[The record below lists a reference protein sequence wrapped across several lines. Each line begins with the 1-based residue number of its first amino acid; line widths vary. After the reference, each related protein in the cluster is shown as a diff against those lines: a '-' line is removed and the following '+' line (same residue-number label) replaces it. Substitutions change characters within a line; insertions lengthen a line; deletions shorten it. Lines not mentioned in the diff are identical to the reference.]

1 MFNCDVASIDLTPM
15 PTLTCS
21 SNITA
26 TTASITAENLAA
38 DNLLANRLLA
48 DNLLTGSSLTD
59 NSTME
64 KSLFGLPE
72 WLIQINDDISRALER
87 GVNIR
92 QLVASRACVID
103 ELLIALF
110 QWFELDKTD
119 LALFA
124 TGGYGRGELSLYSDV
139 DILLLMPN
147 ELDSDTSSKI
157 DNLVALLWDI
167 GLEPALSV
175 RSVSDCLEAA
185 LDHTVASALLEA
197 RLLIGNE
204 ALQEVPIQIV
214 NKQWSPLAFF
224 EVKINEAKARYLQH
238 NATEYN
244 LEPNIKTAPG
254 GLRDI
259 HIIGWVT
266 KRYFRVS
273 KLYDLVQ
280 QNFLTEK
287 EFDELSFAEGYL
299 WQIRHYLHE
308 LTGRNENK
316 LLFDYQRDIAQLMG
330 YETQSD
336 DQPNAAVERFMRDY
350 YRCAM
355 QISTLSEMLTNHY
368 YETIIEPQ
376 LPDEERPKKQPIN
389 ARFNQVGEQIAMAH
403 HRVFAQHPEA
413 ILEMFLLMGQYGI
426 KNVRTHTLRA
436 LKIAARGIDQ
446 AYRDNPTNQTLF
458 LANLKEQ
465 NYLFHRLRTM
475 NRYGILGNYIPAFA
489 QVTGLMQ
496 YDLFHRYTV
505 DAHTLFLIRILHRF
519 TDPRFYDDFPLISAI
534 FQRIERKEIL
544 VLAAMFHDIAKGRG
558 GNHSQLGET
567 ESIEFCLAHG
577 MSVADANLV
586 GWLTRYH
593 LLMSM
598 TAQKKDISDPE
609 VVTLFADLVGNVTHL
624 NHLYVLT
631 VADMNA
637 TNPQLWNSWRATLM
651 KQLYSQTRRILRA
664 DIDAPT
670 NRQDMISATRKQ
682 ALVMLD
688 NVDNQHMNRDEVLRL
703 WDDLGDEYFLREIAE
718 DILWHTEAILNHP
731 PIGRAS
737 DADSTPLV
745 VLREHRELALDAVQ
759 VFIYTQDQVNLFAV
773 TMAVFDQMNLDVLD
787 ARIITATRDFAL
799 DSYVLLDRSGTLL
812 VDVDSQQ
819 ELKQRLIDAFKNPT
833 APKLTHRRIPRQLR
847 HFDVATTINF
857 EFNDASNQHIM
868 SLETLDQPG
877 LLARVGQVFLQ
888 QQIEVHAAR
897 ITTLGERAEDMFY
910 ISDQNDKALSAD
922 KLDTLKAALITS
934 LSIRN
939 DTL

>member
-1 MFNCDVASIDLTPM
+1 MFTCDVASIDLTPL
-15 PTLTCS
+15 PLL
-21 SNITA
+21 SNDTA
-26 TTASITAENLAA
+26 
-38 DNLLANRLLA
+38 
-48 DNLLTGSSLTD
+48 TD
-59 NSTME
+59 NSLLSEQNTTD
-64 KSLFGLPE
+64 KALLGIPE
-72 WLIQINDDISRALER
+72 WLAQINEDISRALER
-87 GVNIR
+87 GANIR
-92 QLVASRACVID
+92 QLVEARACAID
-103 ELLIALF
+103 SLLIALF
-110 QWFELDKTD
+110 KWFELDKTD

-124 TGGYGRGELSLYSDV
+124 TGGYGRGELSLYSDI
-139 DILLLMPN
+139 DILLLSPD
-147 ELDSDTSSKI
+147 EIGADASGKI
-157 DNLVALLWDI
+157 DKLVALLWDI

-175 RSVSDCLEAA
+175 RSVNDALEAA
-185 LDHTVASALLEA
+185 LDHTIASAQLEA

-204 ALQEVPIQIV
+204 ALRDMPIQIV
-214 NKQWSPLAFF
+214 NKQWSPRAFF
-224 EVKINEAKARYLQH
+224 DVKMEESKARYLQH

-266 KRYFRVS
+266 KRYFRVG

-299 WQIRHYLHE
+299 WQIRHYLHV

-316 LLFDYQRDIAQLMG
+316 LLFDYQREIAQLMG
-330 YETQSD
+330 YETQPD

-368 YETIIEPQ
+368 YETIIEPS
-376 LPDEERPKKQPIN
+376 LPDDERPKKQPIN
-389 ARFNQVGEQIAMAH
+389 ARFNRVGDHIAIAH
-403 HRVFAQHPEA
+403 HRVFAQHPES
-413 ILEMFLLMGQYGI
+413 ILEMFLLMGQHGI
-426 KNVRTHTLRA
+426 DKVRTHTLRA

-446 AYRDNPTNQTLF
+446 TYRDNPVHKALF
-458 LANLKEQ
+458 LSNLKEQ

-475 NRYGILGNYIPAFA
+475 NRYGVLGNYIPAFA

-519 TDPRFYDDFPLISAI
+519 TDPMFSEEFPLVSTI

-558 GNHSQLGET
+558 GDHSELGQT
-567 ESIEFCLAHG
+567 ESIEFCLSHG
-577 MSVADANLV
+577 MSLADANLV

-593 LLMSM
+593 LLMSI

-609 VVTLFADLVGNVTHL
+609 VVTVFADLIGNVTHL

-670 NRQDMISATRKQ
+670 NRQDMISATRAQ
-682 ALVMLD
+682 ALAMLD
-688 NVDNQHMNRDEVLRL
+688 NVNNQHMNRDEVLRL

-731 PIGRAS
+731 PIGLAS
-737 DADSTPLV
+737 NADSPPLV

-759 VFIYTQDQVNLFAV
+759 VFVYTQDQMNLFAV

-799 DSYVLLDRSGTLL
+799 DSYVLLDPSGTLL
-812 VDVDSQQ
+812 VDEDSQQ
-819 ELKQRLIDAFKNPT
+819 ELKQRLINAFKDPT
-833 APKLTHRRIPRQLR
+833 VLKLTNKRMPRQLR
-847 HFDVATTINF
+847 HFEVATVINF
-857 EFNDASNQHIM
+857 EFNEASDQHIM

-877 LLARVGQVFLQ
+877 LLARVGQIFLQ
-888 QQIEVHAAR
+888 EQIEVHAAR

-910 ISDQNDKALSAD
+910 ISDQNDKPLSAER
-922 KLDTLKAALITS
+922 LDALKSALLAS
-934 LSIRN
+934 LATKRENNVVYSY
-939 DTL
+939 

>member
-1 MFNCDVASIDLTPM
+1 MLNCDVATIDLTPL
-15 PTLTCS
+15 PLLL
-21 SNITA
+21 NNTA
-26 TTASITAENLAA
+26 
-38 DNLLANRLLA
+38 ANTSLLA
-48 DNLLTGSSLTD
+48 DTHDTEQLLID
-59 NSTME
+59 IP
-64 KSLFGLPE
+64 K
-72 WLIQINDDISRALER
+72 WLSQINDDISRALER

-92 QLVASRACVID
+92 QLVAARSCAID
-103 ELLIALF
+103 RLLTALF
-110 QWFELDKTD
+110 TWFELDKTD

-124 TGGYGRGELSLYSDV
+124 TGGYGRGELSLYSDI
-139 DILLLMPN
+139 DILLLYPDEM
-147 ELDSDTSSKI
+147 SADTNQKI
-157 DNLVALLWDI
+157 DRLVALLWDI

-175 RSVSDCLEAA
+175 RSVNDALEAA
-185 LDHTVASALLEA
+185 LDHTIASAQLEA

-204 ALQEVPIQIV
+204 ALQQTPIQIV
-214 NKQWSPLAFF
+214 NKQWSPRDFYD
-224 EVKINEAKARYLQH
+224 VKVAEARERYLQH

-259 HIIGWVT
+259 HLVGWVT

-299 WQIRHYLHE
+299 WQIRHYLHV

-316 LLFDYQRDIAQLMG
+316 LLFDYQREIAQLMG
-330 YETQSD
+330 YETQPD
-336 DQPNAAVERFMRDY
+336 DEPNAAVERFMRDY

-355 QISTLSEMLTNHY
+355 KISTLSEMLTNHY
-368 YETIIEPQ
+368 YETIIESH
-376 LPDEERPKKQPIN
+376 LPDAERPKKQPIN
-389 ARFNQVGEQIAMAH
+389 AHFNQIGDQIAMSH

-413 ILEMFLLMGQYGI
+413 ILEMFLLMGQHGI

-446 AYRDNPTNQTLF
+446 VYRDNPVHQALF

-475 NRYGILGNYIPAFA
+475 NRCGVLGSYIPAFA

-519 TDPRFYDDFPLISAI
+519 TDPRFYEDFPLVSSI

-558 GNHSQLGET
+558 GNHSELGET

-577 MSVADANLV
+577 MSLADANLV

-609 VVTLFADLVGNVTHL
+609 VVTIFANLVGNVTHL

-682 ALVMLD
+682 TLEMLD
-688 NVDNQHMNRDEVLRL
+688 NVKNQHMNRDEVLRL

-731 PIGRAS
+731 PIGLAS
-737 DADSTPLV
+737 NADSPPLV

-759 VFIYTQDQVNLFAV
+759 VFVYTQDQMNLFAV

-799 DSYVLLDRSGTLL
+799 DSYVLLDPSGTLL
-812 VDVDSQQ
+812 VDEDSQQ
-819 ELKQRLIDAFKNPT
+819 ELKQRLIDAFKDPT
-833 APKLTHRRIPRQLR
+833 VLKLTNKRMPRQLK
-847 HFDVATTINF
+847 HFEVTTVINF
-857 EFNDASNQHIM
+857 EFNEASDQHIM

-888 QQIEVHAAR
+888 QKIEVHAAR

-910 ISDQNDKALSAD
+910 ISDQNDEPLSTDRLDALKS
-922 KLDTLKAALITS
+922 ALIAS
-934 LSIRN
+934 LSTQK
-939 DTL
+939 DTVT

>member
-1 MFNCDVASIDLTPM
+1 MLNCDVATIDLTPL
-15 PTLTCS
+15 PLLL
-21 SNITA
+21 NNTA
-26 TTASITAENLAA
+26 
-38 DNLLANRLLA
+38 ANTSQLA
-48 DNLLTGSSLTD
+48 DTHDTEQLLID
-59 NSTME
+59 IP
-64 KSLFGLPE
+64 K
-72 WLIQINDDISRALER
+72 WLSQINDDISRALER

-92 QLVASRACVID
+92 QLVAARSCAID
-103 ELLIALF
+103 RLLTALF
-110 QWFELDKTD
+110 TWFELDKTD

-124 TGGYGRGELSLYSDV
+124 TGGYGRGELSLYSDI
-139 DILLLMPN
+139 DILLLYPDEM
-147 ELDSDTSSKI
+147 SADTNQKI
-157 DNLVALLWDI
+157 DRLVALLWDI

-175 RSVSDCLEAA
+175 RSVNDALEAA
-185 LDHTVASALLEA
+185 LDHTIASAQLEA

-204 ALQEVPIQIV
+204 ALQQTPIQIV
-214 NKQWSPLAFF
+214 NKQWSPRDFYD
-224 EVKINEAKARYLQH
+224 VKVAEARERYLQH

-259 HIIGWVT
+259 HLVGWVT

-299 WQIRHYLHE
+299 WQIRHYLHV

-316 LLFDYQRDIAQLMG
+316 LLFDYQREIAQLMG
-330 YETQSD
+330 YETQPD
-336 DQPNAAVERFMRDY
+336 DEPNAAVERFMRDY

-355 QISTLSEMLTNHY
+355 KISTLSEMLTNHY
-368 YETIIEPQ
+368 YETIIESH
-376 LPDEERPKKQPIN
+376 LPDAERPKKQPIN
-389 ARFNQVGEQIAMAH
+389 AHFNQIGDQIAMSH

-413 ILEMFLLMGQYGI
+413 ILEMFLLMGQHGI

-446 AYRDNPTNQTLF
+446 VYRDNPVHQALF

-475 NRYGILGNYIPAFA
+475 NRCGVLGSYIPAFA

-519 TDPRFYDDFPLISAI
+519 TDPRFYEDFPLVSSI

-558 GNHSQLGET
+558 GNHSELGET

-577 MSVADANLV
+577 MSLADANLV

-609 VVTLFADLVGNVTHL
+609 VVTIFANLVGNVTHL

-682 ALVMLD
+682 TLEMLD
-688 NVDNQHMNRDEVLRL
+688 NVKNQHMNRDEVLRL

-731 PIGRAS
+731 PIGLAS
-737 DADSTPLV
+737 NADSPPLV

-759 VFIYTQDQVNLFAV
+759 VFVYTQDQMNLFAV

-799 DSYVLLDRSGTLL
+799 DSYVLLDPSGTLL
-812 VDVDSQQ
+812 VDEDSQQ
-819 ELKQRLIDAFKNPT
+819 ELKQRLIDAFKDPT
-833 APKLTHRRIPRQLR
+833 VLKLTNKRMPRQLK
-847 HFDVATTINF
+847 HFEVTTVINF
-857 EFNDASNQHIM
+857 EFNEASDQHIM

-888 QQIEVHAAR
+888 QKIEVHAAR

-910 ISDQNDKALSAD
+910 ISDQNDEPLSTDRLDALKS
-922 KLDTLKAALITS
+922 ALIAS
-934 LSIRN
+934 LSTQK
-939 DTL
+939 DTVT

>member
-1 MFNCDVASIDLTPM
+1 MFTCDVASIYITPL
-15 PTLTCS
+15 PRFAP
-21 SNITA
+21 IPKA
-26 TTASITAENLAA
+26 PAAPALAVTNPA
-38 DNLLANRLLA
+38 ANPLL
-48 DNLLTGSSLTD
+48 GI
-59 NSTME
+59 
-64 KSLFGLPE
+64 PE
-72 WLIQINDDISRALER
+72 WLEKIKDDISRALDR

-92 QLVASRACVID
+92 QLVSTRACAID
-103 ELLIALF
+103 SLLIALF
-110 QWFELDKTD
+110 NWYKLDNTD

-124 TGGYGRGELSLYSDV
+124 TGGYGRGELSLHSDI
-139 DILLLMPN
+139 DILLLSPSAI
-147 ELDSDTSSKI
+147 EPSTRTKI
-157 DNLVALLWDI
+157 DSLVALLWDV
-167 GLEPALSV
+167 GLEPSLSV
-175 RSVSDCLEAA
+175 RSIAECLEAA
-185 LDHTVASALLEA
+185 TDHTVASTLLEA
-197 RLLIGNE
+197 RLLTGNE
-204 ALQEVPIQIV
+204 DLQNTPNGIV
-214 NKQWSPLAFF
+214 NQLWSQLDFY
-224 EVKINEAKARYLQH
+224 EVKIAEAKARYLRH

-266 KRYFRVS
+266 KRYFRVT

-280 QNFLTEK
+280 QDFLTEK
-287 EFDELSFAEGYL
+287 EFDELSFAEGFL

-308 LTGRNENK
+308 MTGRNENK
-316 LLFDYQRDIAQLMG
+316 LLFDYQREIAQLMG
-330 YETQSD
+330 YETQPD
-336 DQPNAAVERFMRDY
+336 DEPNAAVERFMRDY

-368 YETIIEPQ
+368 YETIIEPL
-376 LPDEERPKKQPIN
+376 LPHDERPTKQLLN
-389 ARFNQVGEQIAMAH
+389 ARFNKIGNQIAISH

-426 KNVRTHTLRA
+426 KNIRTHSLRA

-446 AYRDNPTNQTLF
+446 TYRDNPEHQALF

-465 NYLFHRLRTM
+465 NYLFHRLRVM
-475 NRYGILGNYIPAFA
+475 NRYGVLGNYIPAFA

-519 TDPRFYDDFPLISAI
+519 TDPHLQQEFPLVSALY
-534 FQRIERKEIL
+534 QRIERKEIL

-558 GNHSQLGET
+558 GNHSQLGES

-577 MSVADANLV
+577 MSEADANLV

-593 LLMSM
+593 LLMSL

-609 VVTLFADLVGNVTHL
+609 VVSIFADLVGNVTHL

-670 NRQDMISATRKQ
+670 NRQDMINDTRKRAV
-682 ALVMLD
+682 ALLD
-688 NVDNQHMNRDEVLRL
+688 EASNQHMNRDEVLSL
-703 WDDLGDEYFLREIAE
+703 WDDLGDEYFLREIVE
-718 DILWHTEAILNHP
+718 DILWHTEAILNHTP
-731 PIGRAS
+731 LGQAF
-737 DADSTPLV
+737 DADSSPLV
-745 VLREHRELALDAVQ
+745 VLREHRALALDAVQ
-759 VFIYTQDQVNLFAV
+759 VFVYTQNQTNLFAV

-812 VDVDSQQ
+812 ADADSQQ

-833 APKLTHRRIPRQLR
+833 VPKLTQKRLPRQLR
-847 HFDVATTINF
+847 HFDVPTQISFA
-857 EFNDASNQHIM
+857 FNEASNQHIM
-868 SLETLDQPG
+868 SLQTLDQPG

-888 QQIEVHAAR
+888 QEIEVHAAR

-910 ISDQNDKALSAD
+910 ISDQNDAPLTPAKLD
-922 KLDTLKAALITS
+922 KLQQALIDCLRV
-934 LSIRN
+934 LS
-939 DTL
+939 DEGLA

>member
-21 SNITA
+21 SNTTA
-26 TTASITAENLAA
+26 TTASLKSENLAA
-38 DNLLANRLLA
+38 DNLLANSLLT
-48 DNLLTGSSLTD
+48 DSLLTGSSV
-59 NSTME
+59 ME

-72 WLIQINDDISRALER
+72 WLLQINDDISRALER

-124 TGGYGRGELSLYSDV
+124 TGGYGRGELSLYSDI
-139 DILLLMPN
+139 DILLLMPS

-204 ALQEVPIQIV
+204 TLQDVPVQIV

-330 YETQSD
+330 YETQSN

-682 ALVMLD
+682 ALIMLN
-688 NVDNQHMNRDEVLRL
+688 NVDNQHMNRDEVIRL

-910 ISDQNDKALSAD
+910 ISDQNDQALSAD
-922 KLDTLKAALITS
+922 KLDTLKVALITS

>member
-1 MFNCDVASIDLTPM
+1 MFNCDGASIDLTPL
-15 PTLTCS
+15 P
-21 SNITA
+21 
-26 TTASITAENLAA
+26 
-38 DNLLANRLLA
+38 LLANATDKPLL
-48 DNLLTGSSLTD
+48 GI
-59 NSTME
+59 
-64 KSLFGLPE
+64 PE
-72 WLIQINDDISRALER
+72 WLAQVNEDISRELER
-87 GVNIR
+87 GTNIR
-92 QLVASRACVID
+92 QLVGARACAID
-103 ELLIALF
+103 SLLVALF
-110 QWFELDKTD
+110 KWFELDKTD
-119 LALFA
+119 LAFFA
-124 TGGYGRGELSLYSDV
+124 TGGYGRGELSLYSDI
-139 DILLLMPN
+139 DILLLSPD
-147 ELDSDTSSKI
+147 EIDADASSKI
-157 DNLVALLWDI
+157 DKLVALLWDI
-167 GLEPALSV
+167 RLEPALSV
-175 RSVSDCLEAA
+175 RSVSDALEAA
-185 LDHTVASALLEA
+185 LDHTIASAQLEA

-204 ALQEVPIQIV
+204 SLQDMPIQIV
-214 NKQWSPLAFF
+214 NKQWSPRAFF
-224 EVKINEAKARYLQH
+224 DAKMEETKARYLQH
-238 NATEYN
+238 NSTEYN

-287 EFDELSFAEGYL
+287 EFDELNFAEGYL
-299 WQIRHYLHE
+299 WQIRHYLHV

-316 LLFDYQRDIAQLMG
+316 LLFDYQREIAQLMG
-330 YETQSD
+330 YETQPD

-355 QISTLSEMLTNHY
+355 QISTLSEMLTSHY

-376 LPDEERPKKQPIN
+376 LPDDERPKKQPIN
-389 ARFNQVGEQIAMAH
+389 ARFNRIGNQIAIAH
-403 HRVFAQHPEA
+403 HRVFAQHPES
-413 ILEMFLLMGQYGI
+413 ILEMFLLMGQHGI
-426 KNVRTHTLRA
+426 DKVRTHTLRA

-446 AYRDNPTNQTLF
+446 VYRDNPAHKALF
-458 LANLKEQ
+458 LSNLKEQ

-475 NRYGILGNYIPAFA
+475 NRYGVLGNYIPAFA

-519 TDPRFYDDFPLISAI
+519 TDPMFSEDFPLVSAI

-558 GNHSQLGET
+558 GDHSELGQT
-567 ESIEFCLAHG
+567 ESIEFCLSHG
-577 MSVADANLV
+577 MSLADANLV

-593 LLMSM
+593 LLMSI

-609 VVTLFADLVGNVTHL
+609 VVTIFSDLIGNVTHL

-670 NRQDMISATRKQ
+670 NRQDMISATRTQ
-682 ALVMLD
+682 ALTMLD
-688 NVDNQHMNRDEVLRL
+688 NVNNQHMNRDEVLRL

-731 PIGRAS
+731 PIGLAS
-737 DADSTPLV
+737 NADSPPLV

-759 VFIYTQDQVNLFAV
+759 VFVYTQDQINLFAV

-799 DSYVLLDRSGTLL
+799 DSYVLLDPSGTLL
-812 VDVDSQQ
+812 VDQDSQQ
-819 ELKQRLIDAFKNPT
+819 ELKQRLIDAFKDPT
-833 APKLTHRRIPRQLR
+833 VLKLANKRMPRQLR
-847 HFDVATTINF
+847 HFEVETVISF
-857 EFNDASNQHIM
+857 EFNEASNQHIM

-877 LLARVGQVFLQ
+877 LLARVGQMFLQ
-888 QQIEVHAAR
+888 EQIEVHAAR

-910 ISDQNDKALSAD
+910 ISDQNDKPLSAD
-922 KLDTLKAALITS
+922 RLEALKSALLAS
-934 LSIRN
+934 LTTKREDNVVYSY
-939 DTL
+939 

>member
-1 MFNCDVASIDLTPM
+1 MFNCDVTAIDLTPM
-15 PTLTCS
+15 PLLS
-21 SNITA
+21 A
-26 TTASITAENLAA
+26 DDMTTASL
-38 DNLLANRLLA
+38 
-48 DNLLTGSSLTD
+48 SPSTD
-59 NSTME
+59 TSVIE
-64 KSLFGLPE
+64 KPLFGIPE
-72 WLIQINDDISRALER
+72 WLLQINDDISRALER

-92 QLVASRACVID
+92 QLVNARACVID
-103 ELLIALF
+103 DLLIDLF
-110 QWFELDKTD
+110 KYFELDKTD

-124 TGGYGRGELSLYSDV
+124 TGGYGRGELSLYSDI
-139 DILLLMPN
+139 DILLLMPH
-147 ELDSDTSSKI
+147 DIDADTNKKI

-185 LDHTVASALLEA
+185 LDHTIASALLEA
-197 RLLIGNE
+197 RLLIGND
-204 ALQEVPIQIV
+204 ALQDFPHQIV
-214 NKQWSPLAFF
+214 NNQWSPRAFF
-224 EVKINEAKARYLQH
+224 DVKINEAKTRYLQH

-280 QNFLTEK
+280 QDFLTEK

-316 LLFDYQRDIAQLMG
+316 LLFDYQREIAQLMG
-330 YETQSD
+330 YEPQPD
-336 DQPNAAVERFMRDY
+336 DQPNDSVERFMRDY

-403 HRVFAQHPEA
+403 HRVFAQHPES

-446 AYRDNPTNQTLF
+446 AYRDNPAHQALF

-475 NRYGILGNYIPAFA
+475 NRYGVLGNYIPAFA

-519 TDPRFYDDFPLISAI
+519 TDPLFYEDFPLVSSI

-558 GNHSQLGET
+558 GNHSQLGEI

-577 MSVADANLV
+577 MSTADANLV

-670 NRQDMISATRKQ
+670 NRQDMISATRAQ
-682 ALVMLD
+682 ALIMLD
-688 NVDNQHMNRDEVLRL
+688 NVGNQHMNRDEVLRL

-737 DADSTPLV
+737 NADSPPLV

-759 VFIYTQDQVNLFAV
+759 VFVYTQDQVNLFAV

-812 VDVDSQQ
+812 VDSDSQQ

-833 APKLTHRRIPRQLR
+833 SPKLTNKRIPRQLK
-847 HFDVATTINF
+847 HFNVATTINF
-857 EFNDASNQHIM
+857 EFNEASSQHIM

-910 ISDQNDKALSAD
+910 ISDQNDQALSAD
-922 KLDTLKAALITS
+922 KLKTLKTALIDS
-934 LSIRN
+934 LSLRN
-939 DTL
+939 DAI

>member
-1 MFNCDVASIDLTPM
+1 MFTCDLASIYITPLPRFSPSPMAPAAPSLTVTNP
-15 PTLTCS
+15 
-21 SNITA
+21 
-26 TTASITAENLAA
+26 A
-38 DNLLANRLLA
+38 DNPLL
-48 DNLLTGSSLTD
+48 GI
-59 NSTME
+59 
-64 KSLFGLPE
+64 PE
-72 WLIQINDDISRALER
+72 WLAKIKDDISRALER
-87 GVNIR
+87 GVSIR
-92 QLVASRACVID
+92 QLVAARACAID
-103 ELLIALF
+103 SLLSALF
-110 QWFELDKTD
+110 NWYQLDDTD

-124 TGGYGRGELSLYSDV
+124 TGGYGRGELSLHSDI
-139 DILLLMPN
+139 DILLLAPTTIN
-147 ELDSDTSSKI
+147 SQTSAKI
-157 DNLVALLWDI
+157 DSLVALLWDV
-167 GLEPALSV
+167 GLEPSLSV
-175 RSVSDCLEAA
+175 RTVEDCLEAA
-185 LDHTVASALLEA
+185 KDHTVASTLLEA

-204 ALQEVPIQIV
+204 TLYNTPGDIV
-214 NKQWSPLAFF
+214 NQLWSQREFF
-224 EVKINEAKARYLQH
+224 EVKIHEAKLRYLQH

-280 QNFLTEK
+280 QDFLTEK
-287 EFDELSFAEGYL
+287 EFDELSFAEAYL

-308 LTGRNENK
+308 MTGRNENK
-316 LLFDYQRDIAQLMG
+316 LLFDYQREIAQLMG
-330 YETQSD
+330 YDTQPD
-336 DQPNAAVERFMRDY
+336 GEPNAAVERFMRDY

-368 YETIIEPQ
+368 YETIIEPD
-376 LPDEERPKKQPIN
+376 LPDDERPNKHPLN
-389 ARFNQVGEQIAMAH
+389 AHFNQIGNQIAVAH

-446 AYRDNPTNQTLF
+446 NYRDNPEHQALF
-458 LANLKEQ
+458 LENLKEQ
-465 NYLFHRLRTM
+465 NYLFHRLRAM
-475 NRYGILGNYIPAFA
+475 NRYGVLGNYIPAFA

-519 TDPRFYDDFPLISAI
+519 TDPRFQDEFPLVSALY
-534 FQRIERKEIL
+534 QRIERKEIL

-558 GNHSQLGET
+558 GNHSQLGES

-577 MSVADANLV
+577 MSMADANLV

-609 VVTLFADLVGNVTHL
+609 VVTVFADLIGNVTHL

-682 ALVMLD
+682 ALIMLD
-688 NVDNQHMNRDEVLRL
+688 NVDNQRMNREEVLSL

-737 DADSTPLV
+737 NADSTPLV

-812 VDVDSQQ
+812 ADEDSQH
-819 ELKQRLIDAFKNPT
+819 ELKQKLINAFKNPT
-833 APKLTHRRIPRQLR
+833 VPKLTHKRIPRQLR
-847 HFDVATTINF
+847 HFDVPTVINF
-857 EFNDASNQHIM
+857 EFNEASDHHIM
-868 SLETLDQPG
+868 SLQTLDQPG

-888 QQIEVHAAR
+888 QSIEVHAAR

-910 ISDQNDKALSAD
+910 ISDRNDERLTQAKLEAL
-922 KLDTLKAALITS
+922 KQALIDCLAVLADNS
-934 LSIRN
+934 YS
-939 DTL
+939 

>member
-1 MFNCDVASIDLTPM
+1 MFTCDVASIYLTPL
-15 PTLTCS
+15 PALPLSYDSESTAS
-21 SNITA
+21 AARA
-26 TTASITAENLAA
+26 TTETTTA
-38 DNLLANRLLA
+38 DKPLL
-48 DNLLTGSSLTD
+48 GI
-59 NSTME
+59 
-64 KSLFGLPE
+64 PE
-72 WLIQINDDISRALER
+72 WLTQINADINRALER
-87 GVNIR
+87 GVSIR
-92 QLVASRACVID
+92 QLVTARTYAID
-103 ELLIALF
+103 DLLIALF
-110 QWFELDKTD
+110 GWFGLAQTD
-119 LALFA
+119 FALFA
-124 TGGYGRGELSLYSDV
+124 TGGYGRGELSLHSDI
-139 DILLLMPN
+139 DILLLSHGVIEPN
-147 ELDSDTSSKI
+147 ISATIDSF
-157 DNLVALLWDI
+157 VALLWDV

-175 RSVSDCLEAA
+175 RSIDDCLAA
-185 LDHTVASALLEA
+185 ARDHTIASTLLEA
-197 RLLIGNE
+197 RLLTGNDT
-204 ALQEVPIQIV
+204 LQDIPVNIV
-214 NKQWSPLAFF
+214 DKVWSQRDFF
-224 EVKINEAKARYLQH
+224 EIKSAEAKARYLRH
-238 NATEYN
+238 DATEYN

-259 HIIGWVT
+259 HVVGWIT

-280 QNFLTEK
+280 QDFLTEK
-287 EFDELSFAEGYL
+287 EFDELRFAEDFL

-316 LLFDYQRDIAQLMG
+316 LLFDYQRDIAQRMG
-330 YETQSD
+330 YETLPD
-336 DQPNAAVERFMRDY
+336 DAPNAAVERFMRDY

-368 YETIIEPQ
+368 FETIIEPE
-376 LPDEERPKKQPIN
+376 LPDSERPKKRPLN
-389 ARFNQVGEQIAMAH
+389 AHFNQVGDQIAIAH
-403 HRVFAQHPEA
+403 HRVFAQHPET

-426 KNVRTHTLRA
+426 KKVRTRTLRA

-446 AYRDNPTNQTLF
+446 NYRDNPEHQALF
-458 LANLKEQ
+458 LDNLKEQ

-475 NRYGILGNYIPAFA
+475 NRYGVLGNYIPAFA
-489 QVTGLMQ
+489 HVIGLMQ

-505 DAHTLFLIRILHRF
+505 DAHTLYLIRILHRF
-519 TDPRFYDDFPLISAI
+519 TDARFFNDFPLISAI
-534 FQRIERKEIL
+534 YQRIERKEII

-567 ESIEFCLAHG
+567 EAIEFCLNHG
-577 MSVADANLV
+577 MSVADAELV

-609 VVTLFADLVGNVTHL
+609 VVAVFAELVGNVTHL

-670 NRQDMISATRKQ
+670 NRQDMIKATRKQ
-682 ALVMLD
+682 ALALLD
-688 NVDNQHMNRDEVLRL
+688 DAGHQHMNREEVLRL

-759 VFIYTQDQVNLFAV
+759 VFVYTQDQVNLFAV

-799 DSYVLLDRSGTLL
+799 DSYVLLDRNGTLL
-812 VDVDSQQ
+812 VDADSQQ

-833 APKLTHRRIPRQLR
+833 VPKLTHKRIPRQLR
-847 HFDVATTINF
+847 HFNVPTVISF
-857 EFNDASNQHIM
+857 EFNEASEQHIM
-868 SLETLDQPG
+868 SLQTLDRPG

-910 ISDQNDKALSAD
+910 ISNQKDKRLSDA
-922 KLDTLKAALITS
+922 KLETLKEALTATLSVHSDRTS
-934 LSIRN
+934 E
-939 DTL
+939 

>member
-1 MFNCDVASIDLTPM
+1 MLNCDVATIDLTPL
-15 PTLTCS
+15 PLLL
-21 SNITA
+21 NNTA
-26 TTASITAENLAA
+26 
-38 DNLLANRLLA
+38 ANTSLLA
-48 DNLLTGSSLTD
+48 DTHDTEQLLID
-59 NSTME
+59 IP
-64 KSLFGLPE
+64 K
-72 WLIQINDDISRALER
+72 WLSQINDDISRALER

-92 QLVASRACVID
+92 QLVAARACAID
-103 ELLIALF
+103 RLLTALF
-110 QWFELDKTD
+110 TWFELDKTD

-124 TGGYGRGELSLYSDV
+124 TGGYGRGELSLYSDI
-139 DILLLMPN
+139 DILLLYPDEM
-147 ELDSDTSSKI
+147 SADTNQKI
-157 DNLVALLWDI
+157 DRLVALLWDI

-175 RSVSDCLEAA
+175 RSVNDALEAA
-185 LDHTVASALLEA
+185 LDHTIASAQLEA

-204 ALQEVPIQIV
+204 ALQQTPIQIV
-214 NKQWSPLAFF
+214 NKQWSPRDFYD
-224 EVKINEAKARYLQH
+224 VKVAEARERYLQH

-259 HIIGWVT
+259 HLVGWVT

-299 WQIRHYLHE
+299 WQIRHYLHV

-316 LLFDYQRDIAQLMG
+316 LLFDYQREIAQLMG
-330 YETQSD
+330 YETQPD
-336 DQPNAAVERFMRDY
+336 DEPNAAVERFMRDY

-355 QISTLSEMLTNHY
+355 KISTLSEMLTNHY
-368 YETIIEPQ
+368 YETIIESH
-376 LPDEERPKKQPIN
+376 LPDAERPKKQPIN
-389 ARFNQVGEQIAMAH
+389 AHFNQIGDQIAMSH

-413 ILEMFLLMGQYGI
+413 ILEMFLLMGQHGI

-446 AYRDNPTNQTLF
+446 VYRDNPVHQALF

-475 NRYGILGNYIPAFA
+475 NRCGVLGSYIPAFA

-519 TDPRFYDDFPLISAI
+519 TDPRFYEDFPLVSSI

-558 GNHSQLGET
+558 GNHSELGET

-577 MSVADANLV
+577 MSLADANLV

-609 VVTLFADLVGNVTHL
+609 VVTIFANLVGNVTHL

-682 ALVMLD
+682 TLEMLD
-688 NVDNQHMNRDEVLRL
+688 NVKNQHMNRDEVLRL

-731 PIGRAS
+731 PIGLAS
-737 DADSTPLV
+737 NADSPPLV

-759 VFIYTQDQVNLFAV
+759 VFVYTQDQMNLFAV

-799 DSYVLLDRSGTLL
+799 DSYVLLDPSGTLL
-812 VDVDSQQ
+812 VDEDSQQ
-819 ELKQRLIDAFKNPT
+819 ELKQRLIDAFKDPT
-833 APKLTHRRIPRQLR
+833 VLKLTNKRMPRQLK
-847 HFDVATTINF
+847 HFEVTT
-857 EFNDASNQHIM
+857 
-868 SLETLDQPG
+868 
-877 LLARVGQVFLQ
+877 V
-888 QQIEVHAAR
+888 
-897 ITTLGERAEDMFY
+897 
-910 ISDQNDKALSAD
+910 
-922 KLDTLKAALITS
+922 
-934 LSIRN
+934 
-939 DTL
+939 

>member
-1 MFNCDVASIDLTPM
+1 MFTCDVASIDLTPL
-15 PTLTCS
+15 PLL
-21 SNITA
+21 SNDTA
-26 TTASITAENLAA
+26 
-38 DNLLANRLLA
+38 
-48 DNLLTGSSLTD
+48 TD
-59 NSTME
+59 NSLLSEQNTTD
-64 KSLFGLPE
+64 KALLGIPE
-72 WLIQINDDISRALER
+72 WLAQINEDISRALER
-87 GVNIR
+87 GTNIR
-92 QLVASRACVID
+92 QLVEARACAID
-103 ELLIALF
+103 SLLIALF
-110 QWFELDKTD
+110 KWFELDKTD

-124 TGGYGRGELSLYSDV
+124 TGGYGRGELSLYSDI
-139 DILLLMPN
+139 DILLLSPD
-147 ELDSDTSSKI
+147 EIGADASGKI
-157 DNLVALLWDI
+157 DKLVALLWDI

-175 RSVSDCLEAA
+175 RSVNDALEAA
-185 LDHTVASALLEA
+185 LDHTIASAQLEA

-204 ALQEVPIQIV
+204 ALRDMPIQIV
-214 NKQWSPLAFF
+214 NKQWSPRAFF
-224 EVKINEAKARYLQH
+224 DVKMEESKARYLQH

-266 KRYFRVS
+266 KRYFRVG

-299 WQIRHYLHE
+299 WQIRHYLHV

-316 LLFDYQRDIAQLMG
+316 LLFDYQREIAQLMG
-330 YETQSD
+330 YETQPD

-368 YETIIEPQ
+368 YETIIEPS
-376 LPDEERPKKQPIN
+376 LPDDERPKKQPIN
-389 ARFNQVGEQIAMAH
+389 ARFNRVGDHIAIAH
-403 HRVFAQHPEA
+403 HRVFAQHPES
-413 ILEMFLLMGQYGI
+413 ILEMFLLMGQHGI
-426 KNVRTHTLRA
+426 DKVRTHTLRA

-446 AYRDNPTNQTLF
+446 TYRDNPVHKALF
-458 LANLKEQ
+458 LSNLKEQ

-475 NRYGILGNYIPAFA
+475 NRYGVLGNYIPAFA

-519 TDPRFYDDFPLISAI
+519 TDPMFSEEFPLVSTI

-558 GNHSQLGET
+558 GDHSELGQT
-567 ESIEFCLAHG
+567 ESIEFCLSHG
-577 MSVADANLV
+577 MSLADANLV

-593 LLMSM
+593 LLMSI

-609 VVTLFADLVGNVTHL
+609 VVTVFADLIGNVTHL

-670 NRQDMISATRKQ
+670 NRQDMISATRAQ
-682 ALVMLD
+682 ALAMLD
-688 NVDNQHMNRDEVLRL
+688 NVNNQHMNRDEVLRL
-703 WDDLGDEYFLREIAE
+703 WDDLGDEYFLREIPE

-731 PIGRAS
+731 PIGLAS
-737 DADSTPLV
+737 NADSPPLV

-759 VFIYTQDQVNLFAV
+759 VFVYTQDQMNLFAV

-799 DSYVLLDRSGTLL
+799 DSYVLLDPSGTLL
-812 VDVDSQQ
+812 VDEDSQQ
-819 ELKQRLIDAFKNPT
+819 ELKQRLINAFKDPT
-833 APKLTHRRIPRQLR
+833 VLKLTNKRMPRQLR
-847 HFDVATTINF
+847 HFEVATVINF
-857 EFNDASNQHIM
+857 EFNEASDQHIM

-877 LLARVGQVFLQ
+877 LLARVGQIFLQ
-888 QQIEVHAAR
+888 EQIEVHAAR

-910 ISDQNDKALSAD
+910 ISDQNDKPLSAER
-922 KLDTLKAALITS
+922 LDALKSALLAS
-934 LSIRN
+934 LATKRENNVVYSY
-939 DTL
+939 

>member
-1 MFNCDVASIDLTPM
+1 MFNCDVAAVYITPLPALQPPDM
-15 PTLTCS
+15 
-21 SNITA
+21 
-26 TTASITAENLAA
+26 TTDTP
-38 DNLLANRLLA
+38 LLVVSDPSR
-48 DNLLTGSSLTD
+48 
-59 NSTME
+59 
-64 KSLFGLPE
+64 KSLLGIPE
-72 WLIQINDDISRALER
+72 WLAQINEDISSGVVR
-87 GVNIR
+87 GIGIR
-92 QLVASRACVID
+92 QLVIARACAID
-103 ELLIALF
+103 ELLRALF
-110 QWFELDKTD
+110 LWFELDKTD

-124 TGGYGRGELSLYSDV
+124 TGGYGRGELSLYSDI
-139 DILLLMPN
+139 DILLLAPK
-147 ELDSDTSSKI
+147 EISKDVSSRI
-157 DNLVALLWDI
+157 DRLVALLWDV

-175 RSVSDCLEAA
+175 RTTYECFEAA
-185 LDHTVASALLEA
+185 TDHTIATALLEA
-197 RLLIGNE
+197 RLLIGNDDLK
-204 ALQEVPIQIV
+204 AIPKRVV
-214 NKQWSPLAFF
+214 NKQWSQRAFF
-224 EVKINEAKARYLQH
+224 EAKIGEAKSRYLRH

-259 HIIGWVT
+259 HIVGWVT
-266 KRYFRVS
+266 KRYFRVG

-287 EFDELSFAEGYL
+287 EFDELNFAEDFL
-299 WQIRHYLHE
+299 WQIRHHLHE

-316 LLFDYQRDIAQLMG
+316 LLFDYQRDIAQRMG
-330 YETQSD
+330 YEMQPSD
-336 DQPNAAVERFMRDY
+336 EPNAAVERFMRDY

-368 YETIIEPQ
+368 FETIIEPE
-376 LPDEERPKKQPIN
+376 LSDEERPRKRPLN
-389 ARFNQVGEQIAMAH
+389 AHFNQIGDQIAMAH
-403 HRVFAQHPEA
+403 HRVFAQHPET
-413 ILEMFLLMGQYGI
+413 ILEMFLLMGQHGI
-426 KNVRTHTLRA
+426 KTVRTRTLRA
-436 LKIAARGIDQ
+436 LKIAARGIDET
-446 AYRDNPTNQTLF
+446 YRDNIDHQALF

-465 NYLFHRLRTM
+465 NYLFHRLRIM
-475 NRYGILGNYIPAFA
+475 NRYGILGNYIPAFG

-519 TDPRFYDDFPLISAI
+519 TDPAYNQDFPLVSAI
-534 FQRIERKEIL
+534 YQRIERKEIL

-567 ESIEFCLAHG
+567 ESVEFCLKHG
-577 MSVADANLV
+577 MSLADANLV

-609 VVTLFADLVGNVTHL
+609 VVTIFANLVGNVTHL

-637 TNPQLWNSWRATLM
+637 TNPELWNSWRATLM

-664 DIDAPT
+664 DIDAPN
-670 NRQDMISATRKQ
+670 NRKDMIDATYKQ
-682 ALVMLD
+682 ALTMLD
-688 NVDNQHMNRDEVLRL
+688 NVDNQHMNRDEVLSL

-737 DADSTPLV
+737 DSDSAPLV

-759 VFIYTQDQVNLFAV
+759 VFVYTQDQANLFAV

-812 VDVDSQQ
+812 ADEDSQQ
-819 ELKQRLIDAFKNPT
+819 ELKQRLINAFKNPT
-833 APKLTHRRIPRQLR
+833 MPKLAHKRLPRQLR
-847 HFDVATTINF
+847 HFEVPTTIDF
-857 EFNDASNQHIM
+857 EFNEASSQHIM
-868 SLETLDQPG
+868 SLQTLDQPG
-877 LLARVGQVFLQ
+877 LLARVGQEFLEQ
-888 QQIEVHAAR
+888 KIEVHAAR

-910 ISDQNDKALSAD
+910 ISDQDDKRLSNERLAS
-922 KLDTLKAALITS
+922 LKAALIES
-934 LSIRN
+934 LNTRHN
-939 DTL
+939 DTLEYYL

>member
-1 MFNCDVASIDLTPM
+1 MFTCDVASIHITPLA
-15 PTLTCS
+15 PFSTTDSVEDDKLIS
-21 SNITA
+21 GVSNW
-26 TTASITAENLAA
+26 LA
-38 DNLLANRLLA
+38 
-48 DNLLTGSSLTD
+48 
-59 NSTME
+59 
-64 KSLFGLPE
+64 
-72 WLIQINDDISRALER
+72 QIGEDISRALER

-92 QLVASRACVID
+92 QLVAARACAID

-110 QWFELDKTD
+110 KWFELDQTE

-124 TGGYGRGELSLYSDV
+124 TGGYGRGELSLYSDI
-139 DILLLMPN
+139 DILLLAPT
-147 ELDSDTSSKI
+147 EIDADTSCKI
-157 DNLVALLWDI
+157 DRLVALLWDVK
-167 GLEPALSV
+167 LEPALSV
-175 RSVSDCLEAA
+175 RSVENCLEAA
-185 LDHTVASALLEA
+185 LDHTIATALLEA
-197 RLLIGNE
+197 RLLIGNDDL
-204 ALQEVPIQIV
+204 AYVPIRVV
-214 NKQWSPLAFF
+214 NKQWSPRDFY
-224 EVKINEAKARYLQH
+224 EVKMAEAKARYIQH

-266 KRYFRVS
+266 KRYFRVT

-287 EFDELSFAEGYL
+287 EFDELNFAEGYL
-299 WQIRHYLHE
+299 WQIRHYVHE
-308 LTGRNENK
+308 MTGRNENK
-316 LLFDYQRDIAQLMG
+316 LLFDYQRDIAQRMG
-330 YETQSD
+330 YETQPD
-336 DQPNAAVERFMRDY
+336 DEPNAAVERFMRDY

-355 QISTLSEMLTNHY
+355 QISTLSEMLTSHY
-368 YETIIEPQ
+368 YETILEPD
-376 LPDEERPKKQPIN
+376 LPEEEQPSKHVLN
-389 ARFNQVGEQIAMAH
+389 ARFNRIGEQIAIAH
-403 HRVFAQHPEA
+403 HRVFAQHPDA
-413 ILEMFLLMGQYGI
+413 ILEMFLLMGKQGI
-426 KNVRTHTLRA
+426 KYIRTHTLRA

-446 AYRDNPTNQTLF
+446 TYRDNPEHRALF

-465 NYLFHRLRTM
+465 NYLFHRLRAM
-475 NRYGILGNYIPAFA
+475 NRYGVLGNYIPAFA

-519 TDPRFYDDFPLISAI
+519 TDEHVSQDFPLVSSI

-558 GNHSQLGET
+558 GNHSELGET
-567 ESIEFCLAHG
+567 EAIEFCLAHG
-577 MSVADANLV
+577 MSKADAHLV

-609 VVTLFADLVGNVTHL
+609 IVTVFADLIGNVTHL

-651 KQLYSQTRRILRA
+651 KQLYTQTRRILRA

-670 NRQDMISATRKQ
+670 NRQDMISATRAQ
-682 ALVMLD
+682 ALKMLD
-688 NVDNQHMNRDEVLRL
+688 NVDDQRMDRDEVLSL
-703 WDDLGDEYFLREIAE
+703 WDDLGDEYFLREIPE

-737 DADSTPLV
+737 DADSAPLI

-759 VFIYTQDQVNLFAV
+759 VFVYTQDQTNLFAV

-787 ARIITATRDFAL
+787 ARIITATRNFAL

-812 VDVDSQQ
+812 VDEESQE
-819 ELKQRLIDAFKNPT
+819 ELKERLITAFKNPT
-833 APKLTHRRIPRQLR
+833 APKLTHKRLPRQLR
-847 HFDVATTINF
+847 HFDVATTISF
-857 EFNDASNQHIM
+857 ELNAASGQHIM

-888 QQIEVHAAR
+888 QNIEVHAAR

-910 ISDQNDKALSAD
+910 ISDQNDAPLSTE
-922 KLDTLKAALITS
+922 KLDALKQALITS
-934 LSIRN
+934 LNTRV
-939 DTL
+939 DHTFA

>member
-1 MFNCDVASIDLTPM
+1 MLNCDVATIDLTPL
-15 PTLTCS
+15 PLLL
-21 SNITA
+21 NNTA
-26 TTASITAENLAA
+26 
-38 DNLLANRLLA
+38 ANTSQLA
-48 DNLLTGSSLTD
+48 DTHDTEQLLID
-59 NSTME
+59 IP
-64 KSLFGLPE
+64 K
-72 WLIQINDDISRALER
+72 WLSQINDDISRALER

-92 QLVASRACVID
+92 QLVAARSCAID
-103 ELLIALF
+103 RLLTALF
-110 QWFELDKTD
+110 TWFELDKTD

-124 TGGYGRGELSLYSDV
+124 TGGYGRGELSLYSDI
-139 DILLLMPN
+139 DILLLYPDEM
-147 ELDSDTSSKI
+147 SADTNQKI
-157 DNLVALLWDI
+157 DRLVALLWDI

-175 RSVSDCLEAA
+175 RSVNDALEAA
-185 LDHTVASALLEA
+185 LDHTIASAQLEA

-204 ALQEVPIQIV
+204 ALQQTPIQIV
-214 NKQWSPLAFF
+214 NKQWSPRDFYD
-224 EVKINEAKARYLQH
+224 VKVAEARERYLQH

-259 HIIGWVT
+259 HLVGWVT

-299 WQIRHYLHE
+299 WQIRHYLHV

-316 LLFDYQRDIAQLMG
+316 LLFDYQREIAQLMG
-330 YETQSD
+330 YETQPD
-336 DQPNAAVERFMRDY
+336 DEPNAAVERFMRDY

-355 QISTLSEMLTNHY
+355 KISTLSEMLTNHY
-368 YETIIEPQ
+368 YETIIESH
-376 LPDEERPKKQPIN
+376 LPDAERPKKQPIN
-389 ARFNQVGEQIAMAH
+389 AHFNQIGDQIAMSH

-413 ILEMFLLMGQYGI
+413 ILEMFLLMGQHGI

-446 AYRDNPTNQTLF
+446 VYRDNPLHQALF

-475 NRYGILGNYIPAFA
+475 NRCGVLGSYIPAFA

-519 TDPRFYDDFPLISAI
+519 TDPRFYEDFPLVSSI

-558 GNHSQLGET
+558 GNHSELGET

-577 MSVADANLV
+577 MSLADANLV

-609 VVTLFADLVGNVTHL
+609 VVTIFANLVGNVTHL

-682 ALVMLD
+682 TLEMLD
-688 NVDNQHMNRDEVLRL
+688 NVKNQHMNRDEVLRL

-731 PIGRAS
+731 PIGLAS
-737 DADSTPLV
+737 NADSPPLV

-759 VFIYTQDQVNLFAV
+759 VFVYTQDQMNLFAV

-799 DSYVLLDRSGTLL
+799 DSYVLLDPSGTLL
-812 VDVDSQQ
+812 VDEDSQQ
-819 ELKQRLIDAFKNPT
+819 ELKQRLIDAFKDPT
-833 APKLTHRRIPRQLR
+833 VLKLTNKRMPRQLK
-847 HFDVATTINF
+847 HFEVTTVINF
-857 EFNDASNQHIM
+857 EFNDASDQHIM

-888 QQIEVHAAR
+888 QKIEVHAAR

-910 ISDQNDKALSAD
+910 ISDQNDEPLSTDRLDALKS
-922 KLDTLKAALITS
+922 ALIAS
-934 LSIRN
+934 LSTQK
-939 DTL
+939 DTVT

>member
-1 MFNCDVASIDLTPM
+1 MFTCDLASIYITPLPRFSPSPM
-15 PTLTCS
+15 AP
-21 SNITA
+21 
-26 TTASITAENLAA
+26 AA
-38 DNLLANRLLA
+38 P
-48 DNLLTGSSLTD
+48 SLTVT
-59 NSTME
+59 NPANNP
-64 KSLFGLPE
+64 LLGIPE
-72 WLIQINDDISRALER
+72 WLAKIKDDISRALER
-87 GVNIR
+87 GVSIR
-92 QLVASRACVID
+92 QLVAARACAID
-103 ELLIALF
+103 SLLSALF
-110 QWFELDKTD
+110 NWYQLDDTD

-124 TGGYGRGELSLYSDV
+124 TGGYGRGELSLHSDI
-139 DILLLMPN
+139 DILLLAPTTIN
-147 ELDSDTSSKI
+147 SQTSAKI
-157 DNLVALLWDI
+157 DSLVALLWDV
-167 GLEPALSV
+167 GLEPSLSV
-175 RSVSDCLEAA
+175 RTVEDCLEAA
-185 LDHTVASALLEA
+185 KDHTVASTLLEA

-204 ALQEVPIQIV
+204 TLHNTPGDIV
-214 NKQWSPLAFF
+214 NQLWSQREFF
-224 EVKINEAKARYLQH
+224 EVKIHEAKLRYLQH

-280 QNFLTEK
+280 QDFLTEK
-287 EFDELSFAEGYL
+287 EFDELSFAEAYL

-308 LTGRNENK
+308 MTGRNENK
-316 LLFDYQRDIAQLMG
+316 LLFDYQREIAQLMG
-330 YETQSD
+330 YDTQPD
-336 DQPNAAVERFMRDY
+336 DEPNAAVERFMRDY

-368 YETIIEPQ
+368 YETIIEPD
-376 LPDEERPKKQPIN
+376 LPDDERPNKHPLN
-389 ARFNQVGEQIAMAH
+389 AHFNQIGNQIAVAH

-446 AYRDNPTNQTLF
+446 NYRDNPEHQALF
-458 LANLKEQ
+458 LENLKEQ
-465 NYLFHRLRTM
+465 NYLFHRLRAM
-475 NRYGILGNYIPAFA
+475 NRYGVLGNYIPAFA

-519 TDPRFYDDFPLISAI
+519 TDPRFQDEFPLVSALY
-534 FQRIERKEIL
+534 QRIERKEIL

-558 GNHSQLGET
+558 GNHSQLGES

-577 MSVADANLV
+577 MSMADANLV

-609 VVTLFADLVGNVTHL
+609 VVTVFADLIGNVTHL

-682 ALVMLD
+682 ALIMLD
-688 NVDNQHMNRDEVLRL
+688 NVDNQRMNREEVLSL

-737 DADSTPLV
+737 NADSTPLV

-812 VDVDSQQ
+812 ADEDSQH
-819 ELKQRLIDAFKNPT
+819 ELKQKLINAFKNPT
-833 APKLTHRRIPRQLR
+833 VPKLTHKRIPRQLR
-847 HFDVATTINF
+847 HFDVPTVINF
-857 EFNDASNQHIM
+857 EFNEASDQHIM
-868 SLETLDQPG
+868 SLQTLDQPG

-888 QQIEVHAAR
+888 QSIEVHAAR

-910 ISDQNDKALSAD
+910 ISDRNDERLTQAKLEAL
-922 KLDTLKAALITS
+922 KQALIDCLAVLADNS
-934 LSIRN
+934 YG
-939 DTL
+939 

>member
-1 MFNCDVASIDLTPM
+1 MFTCDVASVFITPL
-15 PTLTCS
+15 PTL
-21 SNITA
+21 A
-26 TTASITAENLAA
+26 DPDDTTNTP
-38 DNLLANRLLA
+38 LLVVS
-48 DNLLTGSSLTD
+48 DPTK
-59 NSTME
+59 
-64 KSLFGLPE
+64 KSLLGIPE
-72 WLIQINDDISRALER
+72 WLTQINEDISRALER

-92 QLVASRACVID
+92 QLVAARACAID
-103 ELLIALF
+103 SLLSALF
-110 QWFELDKTD
+110 SWFKLDETD

-124 TGGYGRGELSLYSDV
+124 TGGYGRGELSLYSDI
-139 DILLLMPN
+139 DILLLSPN
-147 ELDSDTSSKI
+147 ETSVEISGKV
-157 DNLVALLWDI
+157 NSLVAMLWDV

-175 RSVSDCLEAA
+175 RSVQDCLEAA
-185 LDHTVASALLEA
+185 SDHTIASTLLEA

-204 ALQEVPIQIV
+204 SLETVPTEVV
-214 NKQWSPLAFF
+214 NKLWSQQRFY
-224 EVKINEAKARYLQH
+224 EVKIEEAKNRYLQH

-259 HIIGWVT
+259 HVIGWIT
-266 KRYFRVS
+266 KRYFRIG

-287 EFDELSFAEGYL
+287 EFDELSFSEGYL
-299 WQIRHYLHE
+299 WQIRQHLHE

-316 LLFDYQRDIAQLMG
+316 LLFDYQRDIAQRMG
-330 YETQSD
+330 YESQVD
-336 DQPNAAVERFMRDY
+336 DAPNAAVERFMRDY

-368 YETIIEPQ
+368 FETIIEPY
-376 LPDEERPKKQPIN
+376 LPDDERPNKRPLN
-389 ARFNQVGEQIAMAH
+389 ARFNQIGDQIAISH

-413 ILEMFLLMGQYGI
+413 ILEMFLLMGQHSI
-426 KNVRTHTLRA
+426 KKVRTHTLRA

-446 AYRDNPTNQTLF
+446 SYRDNPDYQALF

-465 NYLFHRLRTM
+465 NYLFHRLRAM
-475 NRYGILGNYIPAFA
+475 NRYGVLGNYIPSFA

-519 TDPRFYDDFPLISAI
+519 SDERFQQDFPLVSAI
-534 FQRIERKEIL
+534 FQRIERKEII

-558 GNHSQLGET
+558 GNHSELGET
-567 ESIEFCLAHG
+567 ESIEFCLKHG

-609 VVTLFADLVGNVTHL
+609 VVTIFADLVSNVTHL

-637 TNPQLWNSWRATLM
+637 TNPQLWNSWRASLM

-670 NRQDMISATRKQ
+670 NRQDMISSTRRQ
-682 ALVMLD
+682 AFVMLD
-688 NVDNQHMNRDEVLRL
+688 SIDNQHMNREEVLEL

-718 DILWHTEAILNHP
+718 DVLWHTKAILSHP

-737 DADSTPLV
+737 NADSPPLI

-759 VFIYTQDQVNLFAV
+759 VFIYTQDQANLFAV

-799 DSYVLLDRSGTLL
+799 DSYVLLDPSGTLL
-812 VDVDSQQ
+812 TDEQEQQ
-819 ELKQRLIDAFKNPT
+819 DLKQRLVAAFKNPDT
-833 APKLTHRRIPRQLR
+833 PKLTNKRLPRQLL
-847 HFDVATTINF
+847 HFDVPTVISF
-857 EFNDASNQHIM
+857 EFNEASGQHIM
-868 SLETLDQPG
+868 SLQTLDQPG

-888 QQIEVHAAR
+888 QNIEVHAAR
-897 ITTLGERAEDMFY
+897 ITTLGERAEDIFY
-910 ISDQNDKALSAD
+910 ISDRNDAPLSESALD
-922 KLDTLKAALITS
+922 KLQTALTTS
-934 LSIRN
+934 LSVRRDSTFN
-939 DTL
+939 

>member
-1 MFNCDVASIDLTPM
+1 MLNCDVATIDLTPL
-15 PTLTCS
+15 PLLL
-21 SNITA
+21 NNTA
-26 TTASITAENLAA
+26 
-38 DNLLANRLLA
+38 ANTSLLA
-48 DNLLTGSSLTD
+48 DTHDTEQLLID
-59 NSTME
+59 IP
-64 KSLFGLPE
+64 K
-72 WLIQINDDISRALER
+72 WLSQINDDISRALER

-92 QLVASRACVID
+92 QLVAARSCAID
-103 ELLIALF
+103 RLLTALF
-110 QWFELDKTD
+110 TWFELDKTD

-124 TGGYGRGELSLYSDV
+124 TGGYGRGELSLYSDI
-139 DILLLMPN
+139 DILLLYPDEM
-147 ELDSDTSSKI
+147 SADTNQKI
-157 DNLVALLWDI
+157 DRLVALLWDI

-175 RSVSDCLEAA
+175 RSVNDALEAA
-185 LDHTVASALLEA
+185 LDHTIASAQLEA

-204 ALQEVPIQIV
+204 ALQQTPIQIV
-214 NKQWSPLAFF
+214 NKQWSPRDFYD
-224 EVKINEAKARYLQH
+224 VKVAEARERYLQH

-259 HIIGWVT
+259 HLVGWVT

-299 WQIRHYLHE
+299 WQIRHYLHV

-316 LLFDYQRDIAQLMG
+316 LLFDYQREIAQLMG
-330 YETQSD
+330 YETQPD
-336 DQPNAAVERFMRDY
+336 DEPNAAVERFMRDY

-355 QISTLSEMLTNHY
+355 KISTLSEMLTNHY
-368 YETIIEPQ
+368 YETIIESH
-376 LPDEERPKKQPIN
+376 LPDAERPKKQPIN
-389 ARFNQVGEQIAMAH
+389 AHFNQIGDQIAMSH

-413 ILEMFLLMGQYGI
+413 ILEMFLLMGQHGI

-446 AYRDNPTNQTLF
+446 VYRDNPVHQALF

-475 NRYGILGNYIPAFA
+475 NRCGVLGSYIPAFA

-519 TDPRFYDDFPLISAI
+519 TDPRFYEDFPLVSSI

-558 GNHSQLGET
+558 GNHSELGET

-577 MSVADANLV
+577 MSLADANLV

-609 VVTLFADLVGNVTHL
+609 VVTIFANLVGNVTHL

-682 ALVMLD
+682 TLEMLD
-688 NVDNQHMNRDEVLRL
+688 NVKNQHMNRDEVLRL

-731 PIGRAS
+731 PIGLAS
-737 DADSTPLV
+737 NADSPPLV

-759 VFIYTQDQVNLFAV
+759 VFVYTQDQMNLFAV

-799 DSYVLLDRSGTLL
+799 DSYVLLDPSGTLL
-812 VDVDSQQ
+812 VDEDSQQ
-819 ELKQRLIDAFKNPT
+819 ELKQRLIDAFKDPT
-833 APKLTHRRIPRQLR
+833 VLKLTNKRMPRQLK
-847 HFDVATTINF
+847 HFEVTTVINF
-857 EFNDASNQHIM
+857 EFNDASDQHIM

-888 QQIEVHAAR
+888 QKIEVHAAR

-910 ISDQNDKALSAD
+910 ISDQNDEPLSTDRLDALKS
-922 KLDTLKAALITS
+922 ALIAS
-934 LSIRN
+934 LSTQK
-939 DTL
+939 DTVT

>member
-1 MFNCDVASIDLTPM
+1 MFNCDVTAIDLTPM
-15 PTLTCS
+15 PLLS
-21 SNITA
+21 A
-26 TTASITAENLAA
+26 DDMTTASL
-38 DNLLANRLLA
+38 
-48 DNLLTGSSLTD
+48 SPSTD
-59 NSTME
+59 ISVIE
-64 KSLFGLPE
+64 KPLFGIPE
-72 WLIQINDDISRALER
+72 WLLQINDDISRALER

-92 QLVASRACVID
+92 QLVNARACVID
-103 ELLIALF
+103 DLLIELF
-110 QWFELDKTD
+110 KYFELNKTD

-124 TGGYGRGELSLYSDV
+124 TGGYGRGELSLYSDI
-139 DILLLMPN
+139 DILLLMPH
-147 ELDSDTSSKI
+147 DIDADTNKKI
-157 DNLVALLWDI
+157 DNLVAILWDI

-185 LDHTVASALLEA
+185 LDHTIASALLEA
-197 RLLIGNE
+197 RLLIGND
-204 ALQEVPIQIV
+204 ALQDVPHQIV
-214 NKQWSPLAFF
+214 NNQWSPRAFF
-224 EVKINEAKARYLQH
+224 DVKINEAKARYLQH

-280 QNFLTEK
+280 QDFLTEK

-316 LLFDYQRDIAQLMG
+316 LLFDYQREIAQLMG
-330 YETQSD
+330 YEPQPD
-336 DQPNAAVERFMRDY
+336 DQPNDSVERFMRDY

-403 HRVFAQHPEA
+403 HRVFAQHPES

-446 AYRDNPTNQTLF
+446 AYRDNPAHQALF

-475 NRYGILGNYIPAFA
+475 NRYGVLGNYIPAFA

-519 TDPRFYDDFPLISAI
+519 TDPHFYEDFPLVSSI

-558 GNHSQLGET
+558 GNHSQLGEI

-577 MSVADANLV
+577 MSTADANLV

-682 ALVMLD
+682 ALIMLD

-737 DADSTPLV
+737 NADSPPLV

-759 VFIYTQDQVNLFAV
+759 VFVYTQDQVNLFAV

-812 VDVDSQQ
+812 VDSDSQQ

-833 APKLTHRRIPRQLR
+833 SPKLTNKRIPRQLK
-847 HFDVATTINF
+847 HFNVATTINF
-857 EFNDASNQHIM
+857 EFNEASSQHIM

-910 ISDQNDKALSAD
+910 ISDQNDQALSAD
-922 KLDTLKAALITS
+922 KLKMLKTALIDS
-934 LSIRN
+934 LSLRN
-939 DTL
+939 DAI

>member
-1 MFNCDVASIDLTPM
+1 MFNCDVTAIDLTPM
-15 PTLTCS
+15 PLLS
-21 SNITA
+21 A
-26 TTASITAENLAA
+26 DDMTTASLSPSA
-38 DNLLANRLLA
+38 D
-48 DNLLTGSSLTD
+48 TSVV
-59 NSTME
+59 E
-64 KSLFGLPE
+64 KSLFGIPE
-72 WLIQINDDISRALER
+72 WLLQINDDISRALER

-92 QLVASRACVID
+92 QLVNARACVID
-103 ELLIALF
+103 DLLIDLF
-110 QWFELDKTD
+110 KYFELDKTD

-124 TGGYGRGELSLYSDV
+124 TGGYGRGELSLYSDI
-139 DILLLMPN
+139 DILLLMPH
-147 ELDSDTSSKI
+147 DIDADTNKKI
-157 DNLVALLWDI
+157 DNLVAILWDI

-185 LDHTVASALLEA
+185 LDHTIASALLEA
-197 RLLIGNE
+197 RLLIGND
-204 ALQEVPIQIV
+204 ALQDVPHQIV
-214 NKQWSPLAFF
+214 NNQWSPRAFF
-224 EVKINEAKARYLQH
+224 DVKINEAKARYLQH

-280 QNFLTEK
+280 QDFLTEK

-316 LLFDYQRDIAQLMG
+316 LLFDYQREIAQLMG
-330 YETQSD
+330 YEPQPD
-336 DQPNAAVERFMRDY
+336 DQPNDSVERFMRDY

-403 HRVFAQHPEA
+403 HRVFAQHPES

-426 KNVRTHTLRA
+426 KNVRTHTLRS

-446 AYRDNPTNQTLF
+446 AYRDNPAHQALF
-458 LANLKEQ
+458 LVNLKEQ

-475 NRYGILGNYIPAFA
+475 NRYGVLGNYIPAFA

-519 TDPRFYDDFPLISAI
+519 TDPLFYEDFPLVSSI

-558 GNHSQLGET
+558 GNHSQLGEI

-577 MSVADANLV
+577 MSTADANLV

-670 NRQDMISATRKQ
+670 NRQDMISATRAQ
-682 ALVMLD
+682 ALIMLD

-737 DADSTPLV
+737 NADSPPLV

-759 VFIYTQDQVNLFAV
+759 VFVYTQDQVNLFAV

-812 VDVDSQQ
+812 VDSDSQQ

-833 APKLTHRRIPRQLR
+833 SPKLTNKRIPRQLK
-847 HFDVATTINF
+847 HFNVATTINF
-857 EFNDASNQHIM
+857 EFNEASSQHIM

-877 LLARVGQVFLQ
+877 LLARVGQIFLQ

-910 ISDQNDKALSAD
+910 ISDQNDQALSAD
-922 KLDTLKAALITS
+922 KLKTLKTALIDS
-934 LSIRN
+934 LSLRN
-939 DTL
+939 DAI

>member
-1 MFNCDVASIDLTPM
+1 MLNCDVATIDLTPL
-15 PTLTCS
+15 P
-21 SNITA
+21 
-26 TTASITAENLAA
+26 
-38 DNLLANRLLA
+38 LLLNDTVANTSLLA
-48 DNLLTGSSLTD
+48 DTHDTEQLLID
-59 NSTME
+59 IP
-64 KSLFGLPE
+64 K
-72 WLIQINDDISRALER
+72 WLSQINDDISRALER

-92 QLVASRACVID
+92 QLVAARACAID
-103 ELLIALF
+103 RLLTALF
-110 QWFELDKTD
+110 TWFELDKTD

-124 TGGYGRGELSLYSDV
+124 TGGYGRGELSLYSDI
-139 DILLLMPN
+139 DILLLYPDEM
-147 ELDSDTSSKI
+147 SADTNQKI
-157 DNLVALLWDI
+157 DRLVALLWDI

-175 RSVSDCLEAA
+175 RSVNDALEAA
-185 LDHTVASALLEA
+185 LDHTIASAQLEA

-204 ALQEVPIQIV
+204 ALQQTPIQIV
-214 NKQWSPLAFF
+214 NKQWSPRDFYD
-224 EVKINEAKARYLQH
+224 VKVAEARERYLQH

-259 HIIGWVT
+259 HLVGWVT

-299 WQIRHYLHE
+299 WQIRHYLHV

-316 LLFDYQRDIAQLMG
+316 LLFDYQREIAQLMG
-330 YETQSD
+330 YETQPD
-336 DQPNAAVERFMRDY
+336 DEPNAAVERFMRDY

-355 QISTLSEMLTNHY
+355 KISTLSEMLTNHY
-368 YETIIEPQ
+368 YETIIESH
-376 LPDEERPKKQPIN
+376 LPDAERPKKQPIN
-389 ARFNQVGEQIAMAH
+389 AHFNQIGDQIAMSH

-413 ILEMFLLMGQYGI
+413 ILEMFLLMGQHGI

-446 AYRDNPTNQTLF
+446 VYRDNPVHQALF

-475 NRYGILGNYIPAFA
+475 NRCGVLGSYIPAFA

-519 TDPRFYDDFPLISAI
+519 TDPRFYEDFPLVSSI

-558 GNHSQLGET
+558 GNHSELGET

-577 MSVADANLV
+577 MSLADANLV

-609 VVTLFADLVGNVTHL
+609 VVTIFANLVGNVTHL

-682 ALVMLD
+682 TLEMLD
-688 NVDNQHMNRDEVLRL
+688 NVKNQHMNRDEVLRL

-731 PIGRAS
+731 PIGLAS
-737 DADSTPLV
+737 NADSPPLV

-759 VFIYTQDQVNLFAV
+759 VFVYTQDQMNLFAV

-799 DSYVLLDRSGTLL
+799 DSYVLLDPSGTLL
-812 VDVDSQQ
+812 VDEDSQQ
-819 ELKQRLIDAFKNPT
+819 ELKQRLIDAFKDPT
-833 APKLTHRRIPRQLR
+833 VLKLTNKRMPRQLK
-847 HFDVATTINF
+847 HFEVTTVINF
-857 EFNDASNQHIM
+857 EFNDASDQHIM

-888 QQIEVHAAR
+888 QKIEVHAAR

-910 ISDQNDKALSAD
+910 ISDQNDEPLSTDRLDALKS
-922 KLDTLKAALITS
+922 ALIAS
-934 LSIRN
+934 LSTQK
-939 DTL
+939 DTVT

>member
-1 MFNCDVASIDLTPM
+1 MFNCDVASIDLTPL
-15 PTLTCS
+15 PLL
-21 SNITA
+21 SNDTA
-26 TTASITAENLAA
+26 TDKS
-38 DNLLANRLLA
+38 LLPAGNA
-48 DNLLTGSSLTD
+48 T
-59 NSTME
+59 E
-64 KSLFGLPE
+64 KSLLGIPG
-72 WLIQINDDISRALER
+72 WLAQINEDISRLLER
-87 GVNIR
+87 GTNIR
-92 QLVASRACVID
+92 QLVEVRACAID
-103 ELLIALF
+103 SLLIALF
-110 QWFELDKTD
+110 KWFELDKTD

-124 TGGYGRGELSLYSDV
+124 TGGYGRGELSLYSDI
-139 DILLLMPN
+139 DILLLSPD
-147 ELDSDTSSKI
+147 EVGTDASSKI
-157 DNLVALLWDI
+157 DKLVALLWDI

-175 RSVSDCLEAA
+175 RSVNDALEAA
-185 LDHTVASALLEA
+185 LDHTIASAQLEA
-197 RLLIGNE
+197 RLLIGND
-204 ALQEVPIQIV
+204 ALQDFPAQIV
-214 NKQWSPLAFF
+214 NKQWSPRAFF
-224 EVKINEAKARYLQH
+224 EVKTEEARARYLQH

-266 KRYFRVS
+266 KRYFRVT

-287 EFDELSFAEGYL
+287 EFDELNFAEGYL
-299 WQIRHYLHE
+299 WQIRHYLHV
-308 LTGRNENK
+308 LTGRNENR
-316 LLFDYQRDIAQLMG
+316 LLFDYQREIAQLMG
-330 YETQSD
+330 YESQPD

-368 YETIIEPQ
+368 YETIIEPN
-376 LPDEERPKKQPIN
+376 LPDDERPKKQPIN
-389 ARFNQVGEQIAMAH
+389 ARFNRVGDHIAIAH
-403 HRVFAQHPEA
+403 HRVFAQHPDS
-413 ILEMFLLMGQYGI
+413 ILEMFLLRGQHGI
-426 KNVRTHTLRA
+426 DKVRTHTLRA

-446 AYRDNPTNQTLF
+446 VYRDNPAHKALF
-458 LANLKEQ
+458 LSNLKEQ

-475 NRYGILGNYIPAFA
+475 NRYGVLGNYIPSFA

-519 TDPRFYDDFPLISAI
+519 TDPLFSEEFPLVSAI

-558 GNHSQLGET
+558 GDHSELGQT
-567 ESIEFCLAHG
+567 ESTEFCLSHG
-577 MSVADANLV
+577 MSLADANLV

-593 LLMSM
+593 LLMSI

-609 VVTLFADLVGNVTHL
+609 VVTLFADLIGNVTHL

-637 TNPQLWNSWRATLM
+637 TNPQLWNSWRATLI

-670 NRQDMISATRKQ
+670 NRQDMISATRAQ
-682 ALVMLD
+682 ALAMLD
-688 NVDNQHMNRDEVLRL
+688 NVNNQHMNRDEVLRL

-731 PIGRAS
+731 PIGLAS
-737 DADSTPLV
+737 NADSPPLV
-745 VLREHRELALDAVQ
+745 VLREHRELALDAIQ
-759 VFIYTQDQVNLFAV
+759 VFVYTQDQTNLFAV

-787 ARIITATRDFAL
+787 ARIITATRNFAL
-799 DSYVLLDRSGTLL
+799 DSYVLLDPSGTLL
-812 VDVDSQQ
+812 VDEDSQQ
-819 ELKQRLIDAFKNPT
+819 ELKQRLINAFKDPT
-833 APKLTHRRIPRQLR
+833 VLKLTNKRMPRQLR
-847 HFDVATTINF
+847 HFEVTTVINF
-857 EFNDASNQHIM
+857 EFNEASGQHIM

-888 QQIEVHAAR
+888 EKIEVHAAR

-910 ISDQNDKALSAD
+910 ISDQNDEPLSAD
-922 KLDTLKAALITS
+922 KLETLKTALTTS
-934 LSIRN
+934 LSLHS
-939 DTL
+939 DSAAT

>member
-1 MFNCDVASIDLTPM
+1 MFTCDVSSIYLTPL
-15 PTLTCS
+15 PDFSADGAATVSTLARGEQS
-21 SNITA
+21 
-26 TTASITAENLAA
+26 
-38 DNLLANRLLA
+38 LL
-48 DNLLTGSSLTD
+48 GI
-59 NSTME
+59 
-64 KSLFGLPE
+64 PE
-72 WLIQINDDISRALER
+72 WRLQINDDISRALER

-92 QLVASRACVID
+92 QLVAARACAID
-103 ELLIALF
+103 GLLIALF
-110 QWFELDKTD
+110 AWFELDKTE

-124 TGGYGRGELSLYSDV
+124 TGGYGRGELSLYSDI
-139 DILLLMPN
+139 DILLLSPN
-147 ELDSDTSSKI
+147 DIAPDVSSKI
-157 DNLVALLWDI
+157 DSLVAMMWDI

-175 RSVSDCLEAA
+175 RSVSECLEAA
-185 LDHTVASALLEA
+185 IDHTVASTLLEA
-197 RLLIGNE
+197 RLLAGNE
-204 ALQEVPIQIV
+204 ALQNVPTDVV
-214 NKQWSPLAFF
+214 NQLWSQRDFY
-224 EVKINEAKARYLQH
+224 EVKIAEAKTRYIQH

-259 HIIGWVT
+259 HIVGWVT

-280 QNFLTEK
+280 QDFLTEK
-287 EFDELSFAEGYL
+287 EFDELNFAEGYL

-316 LLFDYQRDIAQLMG
+316 LLFDHQRDIAQRMG
-330 YETQSD
+330 YESQPD

-355 QISTLSEMLTNHY
+355 QISTLSEMLINHY
-368 YETIIEPQ
+368 YETIIEPR
-376 LPDEERPKKQPIN
+376 LPDDERPKKRTLN
-389 ARFNQVGEQIAMAH
+389 ARFNQVGDQIAMAH

-426 KNVRTHTLRA
+426 KNVRTRTLRA

-446 AYRDNPTNQTLF
+446 NYRDIPEHQALF

-465 NYLFHRLRTM
+465 NYLFHRLRAM
-475 NRYGILGNYIPAFA
+475 NRYGILGNYVPAFG

-505 DAHTLFLIRILHRF
+505 DTHTLFLIRILHRF
-519 TDPRFYDDFPLISAI
+519 TDVRFHQDFPLVSAI

-558 GNHSQLGET
+558 GNHSQLGE
-567 ESIEFCLAHG
+567 IEAIDFCLTHG
-577 MSVADANLV
+577 MSKADAHLV

-609 VVTLFADLVGNVTHL
+609 VVTHFANLVGNVTHL

-682 ALVMLD
+682 AIAMLD
-688 NVDNQHMNRDEVLRL
+688 NVDHQHMNRDEVLRL

-718 DILWHTEAILNHP
+718 DIFWHTEAILNHP
-731 PIGRAS
+731 PIGYAS
-737 DADSTPLV
+737 DADSAPLV
-745 VLREHRELALDAVQ
+745 VFREHRELALDAVQ
-759 VFIYTQDQVNLFAV
+759 VFVYTQDQANLFAV

-812 VDVDSQQ
+812 LEDDRQQ

-833 APKLTHRRIPRQLR
+833 VPKLAHKRIPRQLR
-847 HFDVATTINF
+847 HFEVPTLISF
-857 EFNDASNQHIM
+857 EFNEASGQHIM
-868 SLETLDQPG
+868 SLQTLDQPG

-888 QQIEVHAAR
+888 QGIEVHAAR

-910 ISDQNDKALSAD
+910 ISDQNDAPLSAA
-922 KLDTLKAALITS
+922 KLTDLEAALQAS
-934 LSIRN
+934 LYVRTDHN
-939 DTL
+939 QT

>member
-1 MFNCDVASIDLTPM
+1 MFNCDVVSIDLTPL
-15 PTLTCS
+15 P
-21 SNITA
+21 
-26 TTASITAENLAA
+26 
-38 DNLLANRLLA
+38 
-48 DNLLTGSSLTD
+48 LLTSDMASSMPVDT
-59 NSTME
+59 STTE
-64 KSLFGLPE
+64 KSLLGIPE
-72 WLIQINDDISRALER
+72 WLTQINDDISRALER

-92 QLVASRACVID
+92 QLVAARACAID
-103 ELLIALF
+103 GLLIALF
-110 QWFELDKTD
+110 TWFELDKTD

-124 TGGYGRGELSLYSDV
+124 TGGYGRGELSLYSDI
-139 DILLLMPN
+139 DILLLYPDEMEPG
-147 ELDSDTSSKI
+147 TSEKI
-157 DNLVALLWDI
+157 DRLVAMLWDI

-175 RSVSDCLEAA
+175 RSVNDALEAA
-185 LDHTVASALLEA
+185 LDHTIASAQLEA
-197 RLLIGNE
+197 RLLVGNE
-204 ALQEVPIQIV
+204 ALQDVPVQIV
-214 NKQWSPLAFF
+214 NKQWSPRAFYDA
-224 EVKINEAKARYLQH
+224 KIEEARTRYLQH

-244 LEPNIKTAPG
+244 LEPNIKAAPG

-259 HIIGWVT
+259 HLVGWVT

-299 WQIRHYLHE
+299 WQIRHYLHT

-316 LLFDYQRDIAQLMG
+316 LLFDYQREIAQLMG
-330 YETQSD
+330 YETQPD

-355 QISTLSEMLTNHY
+355 QISTLSEMLINHY
-368 YETIIEPQ
+368 YETIIEPH

-389 ARFNQVGEQIAMAH
+389 ARFNQVGDQISMSH
-403 HRVFAQHPEA
+403 HRVFAQHPET

-426 KNVRTHTLRA
+426 KNVRTHTVRA

-446 AYRDNPTNQTLF
+446 VYRDNPTHQALF

-465 NYLFHRLRTM
+465 NYLFHRLRAM
-475 NRYGILGNYIPAFA
+475 NRYGVLGSYIPAFA

-519 TDPRFYDDFPLISAI
+519 TDPRFYEDFPLVSSI

-558 GNHSQLGET
+558 GNHSELGQT
-567 ESIEFCLAHG
+567 ESIDFCLAHG
-577 MSVADANLV
+577 MSLADANLV

-609 VVTLFADLVGNVTHL
+609 VVTVFANLVGNVTHL

-682 ALVMLD
+682 TLEMLD
-688 NVDNQHMNRDEVLRL
+688 SVTNQHMNRDEVLRL

-731 PIGRAS
+731 PIGLAS
-737 DADSTPLV
+737 NADSPPLV

-759 VFIYTQDQVNLFAV
+759 VFVYTQDQTNLFAV

-799 DSYVLLDRSGTLL
+799 DSYVLLDPSGTLL
-812 VDVDSQQ
+812 VDEDSQQ
-819 ELKQRLIDAFKNPT
+819 ELKQRLIDAFKDPT
-833 APKLTHRRIPRQLR
+833 VLKLTNKRIPRQLR
-847 HFDVATTINF
+847 HFEVTTVINF
-857 EFNDASNQHIM
+857 EFNEASDQHIM

-888 QQIEVHAAR
+888 EKIEVHAAR

-910 ISDQNDKALSAD
+910 ISDQNDEPLSAD
-922 KLDTLKAALITS
+922 RLKALKSALIAS
-934 LSIRN
+934 LSVQKDSNII
-939 DTL
+939 

>member
-1 MFNCDVASIDLTPM
+1 MLNCDVATIDLTPL
-15 PTLTCS
+15 PLLL
-21 SNITA
+21 NNTA
-26 TTASITAENLAA
+26 
-38 DNLLANRLLA
+38 ANTSLLA
-48 DNLLTGSSLTD
+48 DTHNTEQLLID
-59 NSTME
+59 IP
-64 KSLFGLPE
+64 K
-72 WLIQINDDISRALER
+72 WLSQINDDISRALER

-92 QLVASRACVID
+92 QLVAARACAID
-103 ELLIALF
+103 RLLTALF
-110 QWFELDKTD
+110 TWFELDKTD

-124 TGGYGRGELSLYSDV
+124 TGGYGRGELSLYSDI
-139 DILLLMPN
+139 DILLLYPDEM
-147 ELDSDTSSKI
+147 SADTNQKI
-157 DNLVALLWDI
+157 DRLVALLWDI

-175 RSVSDCLEAA
+175 RSVNDALEAA
-185 LDHTVASALLEA
+185 LDHTIASAQLEA

-204 ALQEVPIQIV
+204 ALQQTPIQIV
-214 NKQWSPLAFF
+214 NKQWSPRDFYD
-224 EVKINEAKARYLQH
+224 VKVAEARARYLQH

-259 HIIGWVT
+259 HLVGWVT

-299 WQIRHYLHE
+299 WQIRHYLHV

-316 LLFDYQRDIAQLMG
+316 LLFDYQREIAQLMG
-330 YETQSD
+330 YETQPD
-336 DQPNAAVERFMRDY
+336 DEPNAAVERFMRDY

-355 QISTLSEMLTNHY
+355 KISTLSEMLTNHY
-368 YETIIEPQ
+368 YETIIESH
-376 LPDEERPKKQPIN
+376 LPDAERPKKQPIN
-389 ARFNQVGEQIAMAH
+389 AHFNQIGDQIAMSH

-413 ILEMFLLMGQYGI
+413 ILEMFLLMGQHGI

-446 AYRDNPTNQTLF
+446 VYRDNPVHQALF

-475 NRYGILGNYIPAFA
+475 NRCGVLGSYIPAFA

-519 TDPRFYDDFPLISAI
+519 TDPRFYEDFPLVSSI

-558 GNHSQLGET
+558 GNHSELGET

-577 MSVADANLV
+577 MSLADANLV

-609 VVTLFADLVGNVTHL
+609 VVTIFANLVGNVTHL

-682 ALVMLD
+682 TLEMLD
-688 NVDNQHMNRDEVLRL
+688 NVKNQHMNRDEVLRL

-731 PIGRAS
+731 PIGLAS
-737 DADSTPLV
+737 NADSPPLV

-759 VFIYTQDQVNLFAV
+759 VFVYTQDQMNLFAV

-799 DSYVLLDRSGTLL
+799 DSYVLLDPSGTLL
-812 VDVDSQQ
+812 VDEDSQQ
-819 ELKQRLIDAFKNPT
+819 ELKQRLINAFKDPT
-833 APKLTHRRIPRQLR
+833 VLKLTNKRMPRQLK
-847 HFDVATTINF
+847 HFEVKTVINF
-857 EFNDASNQHIM
+857 EFNEASDQHIM

-888 QQIEVHAAR
+888 QKIEVHAAR

-910 ISDQNDKALSAD
+910 ISDQNDEPLSTD
-922 KLDTLKAALITS
+922 RLDSLKSALIES
-934 LSIRN
+934 LS
-939 DTL
+939 TQKATVT

>member
-1 MFNCDVASIDLTPM
+1 MFNSDGASIDLTPL
-15 PTLTCS
+15 P
-21 SNITA
+21 
-26 TTASITAENLAA
+26 
-38 DNLLANRLLA
+38 LLA
-48 DNLLTGSSLTD
+48 DDTTSDTSLLPANNASDKMLLGI
-59 NSTME
+59 
-64 KSLFGLPE
+64 PE
-72 WLIQINDDISRALER
+72 WLAQINEDISRLLER
-87 GVNIR
+87 GTNIR
-92 QLVASRACVID
+92 QLVGARASAID
-103 ELLIALF
+103 SLLIALF
-110 QWFELDKTD
+110 KWFELDKTD
-119 LALFA
+119 LAFFA
-124 TGGYGRGELSLYSDV
+124 TGGYGRGELSLYSDI
-139 DILLLMPN
+139 DILLLSPD
-147 ELDSDTSSKI
+147 EIGADASSKI
-157 DNLVALLWDI
+157 DKLVALLWDI

-175 RSVSDCLEAA
+175 RSIDDALEAA
-185 LDHTVASALLEA
+185 LDHTIASAQLEA

-204 ALQEVPIQIV
+204 ALQNMPIQIV
-214 NKQWSPLAFF
+214 NKLWTPRAFF
-224 EVKINEAKARYLQH
+224 DVKMQESKARYLQH

-266 KRYFRVS
+266 KRYFRVG

-280 QNFLTEK
+280 QSFLTEK
-287 EFDELSFAEGYL
+287 EFDELSFSEGYL
-299 WQIRHYLHE
+299 WQIRHYLHV

-316 LLFDYQRDIAQLMG
+316 LLFDYQREVAQLMG
-330 YETQSD
+330 YETQPD

-376 LPDEERPKKQPIN
+376 LPDDERPKKQPIN
-389 ARFNQVGEQIAMAH
+389 ARFNRIGNQIAIAH
-403 HRVFAQHPEA
+403 HRVFAQHPDA
-413 ILEMFLLMGQYGI
+413 ILEMFLLMGQHGI
-426 KNVRTHTLRA
+426 DKVRTHTLRA

-446 AYRDNPTNQTLF
+446 IYRDNPTHKTLF

-475 NRYGILGNYIPAFA
+475 NRYGVLGNYVPAFA

-519 TDPRFYDDFPLISAI
+519 TDPMFSDEFPLVSSI

-558 GNHSQLGET
+558 GDHSQLGQI
-567 ESIEFCLAHG
+567 ESIEFCLSHG
-577 MSVADANLV
+577 MSLADANLV

-593 LLMSM
+593 LLMSI

-609 VVTLFADLVGNVTHL
+609 VVTIFADLIGNVTHL

-670 NRQDMISATRKQ
+670 NRQDMISATRTQ
-682 ALVMLD
+682 AQAMLD
-688 NVDNQHMNRDEVLRL
+688 NVNNQHMNRDEVLRL
-703 WDDLGDEYFLREIAE
+703 WDDLGDEYFLREIPE

-731 PIGRAS
+731 PIGLAS
-737 DADSTPLV
+737 NADSPPLV

-759 VFIYTQDQVNLFAV
+759 VFVYTQDQINLFAV

-799 DSYVLLDRSGTLL
+799 DSYVLLDPSGTLL
-812 VDVDSQQ
+812 VDEDSQH
-819 ELKQRLIDAFKNPT
+819 ELKQRLIDAFKDPT
-833 APKLTHRRIPRQLR
+833 VLKLTNKRMPRQLR
-847 HFDVATTINF
+847 HFEVTTVINF
-857 EFNDASNQHIM
+857 EFNDASDQHIM

-888 QQIEVHAAR
+888 EQIEVHAAR

-910 ISDQNDKALSAD
+910 ISDQNDEPLSAD
-922 KLDTLKAALITS
+922 RLEALKIALMDS
-934 LSIRN
+934 LTTKRENNVVYSY
-939 DTL
+939 